1 MSRNRE
7 DKMRAKVTVSV
18 LFGALLATTHPAAP
32 KEVVTMVH
40 PHDPIFE
47 MSMWPILNG
56 KVKSDKVEFKVTFTS
71 IPAVIQAASTKQ
83 YDLVPMVTQAIPR
96 LVERGLPFK
105 VLATNQRYQ
114 FSGGGSHLY
123 VAANGPI
130 KSVADLKGKTIGVTS
145 LNSSGVTAT
154 RIVLQSKYNANVA
167 LDGGDFRWVEMP
179 LAVLPTAVQSGRVD
193 AAILSNQQDYQAL
206 HNKNEFRVL
215 IPEGLKDALGVA
227 VPTTMVIGFDD
238 KLKARPEIFVE
249 AARMLRESSEYFMKN
264 QDEVFSASAK
274 DSGDVAYMKWYIAN
288 YASIPYDLTKEDFK
302 GMGTLWDAAK
312 KLQIVKEAPQVKDV
326 IWERAVVK

>member
-1 MSRNRE
+1 
-7 DKMRAKVTVSV
+7 MRTKAIVPALVG
-18 LFGALLATTHPAAP
+18 LFLALSHPAIS
-32 KEVVTMVH
+32 KEVITMVH

-56 KVKSDKVEFKVTFTS
+56 KVKSDNVEFKVTFTS

-105 VLATNQRYQ
+105 VIATNQRYE

-167 LDGGDFRWVEMP
+167 LDGGDFKWVEMP

-193 AAILSNQQDYQAL
+193 AAILSNQQDYQAQ
-206 HNKNEFRVL
+206 HNQTEFRAL
-215 IPEGLKDALGVA
+215 IPEGLRDALGVA
-227 VPTTMVIGFDD
+227 VPTTMVISFDD
-238 KLKARPEIFVE
+238 KLKARPEAFVE
-249 AARMLRESSEYFMKN
+249 AARMLRESAEYFLKN

-274 DSGDVAYMKWYIAN
+274 GDSGDVAYMKWYIAN
-288 YASIPYDLTKEDFK
+288 YASIPYDLTKDDFK
-302 GMGTLWDAAK
+302 GMQALWEASK
-312 KLQIVKEAPQVKDV
+312 KLQIVKDAPQVKDV